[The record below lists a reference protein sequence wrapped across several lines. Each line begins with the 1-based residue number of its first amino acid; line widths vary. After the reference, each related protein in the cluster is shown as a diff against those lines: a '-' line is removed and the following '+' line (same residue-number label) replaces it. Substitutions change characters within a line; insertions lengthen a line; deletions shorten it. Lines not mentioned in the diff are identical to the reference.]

1 MRSVEEAVRSASGE
15 GQVVRID
22 LHGVS
27 VSSASGHRTAIRW
40 EWIEEIVAG
49 DDTVVRAA
57 SGTVTIPGGTFGLEP
72 AVLAALLDQARSI
85 ARRTEVI
92 QELSGGRRR

>member
-1 MRSVEEAVRSASGE
+1 MRSVEEAIRSGSGE
-15 GQVVRID
+15 RQVVRVD

-27 VSSASGHRTAIRW
+27 VSTASGHRTAIRW
-40 EWIEEIVAG
+40 EWIEEVVAG

-72 AVLAALLDQARSI
+72 GALAVLLDQARSI
-85 ARRTEVI
+85 TRRTEVI
-92 QELSGGRRR
+92 QELSAGRRR